1 MRSDDDACEDV
12 AEHDRLLELPEEN
25 GDDPR
30 DDHHNRKVLEKCDVM
45 HENLVETAA
54 QKIPADD
61 AADLSG
67 NPQAA
72 RRRRDF
78 RRSRAGRKRRARI

>member
-1 MRSDDDACEDV
+1 
-12 AEHDRLLELPEEN
+12 
-25 GDDPR
+25 
-30 DDHHNRKVLEKCDVM
+30 M